1 MKTLFSEQNAQKW
14 QNEPSDRAFEL
25 YALKA
30 HRALYGGDR
39 AQ

>member
-14 QNEPSDRAFEL
+14 QNELEL
-25 YALKA
+25 YARKA
-30 HRALYGGDR
+30 HRALYDGDR